1 MDGCEVGLHRY
12 QQFYRKVPL
21 LLLDILAIAASIW
34 LAFGLRFDFI
44 SGSIM
49 PAYEQVIQALILF
62 SLLIK
67 LPTFHF
73 FRLYNSIW
81 KYASTYEVWLILSA
95 VTLSNLILQI
105 VVQIVDMKMPLS
117 IRFLMPILDAFFIVG
132 IRFSY
137 RFGRR
142 IQQGIGFRR
151 FPGKRVLIMGAGAA
165 GARLIQDMQLHR
177 TLGLT
182 PIAAVDDDPAKKGM
196 QVYGVSVVGNR
207 YDLPEAIG
215 KYQIEEVIIAI
226 PELKQADFNEI
237 VELSAETGC
246 HVRALPALSQLID
259 GTVLVQQLR
268 DVKIEDLLG
277 RKPVQLDMPEIRG
290 FLQHKTVLITGA
302 GGSIGSEL
310 ARQLALYNPQ
320 RLVLL
325 DNYENNLFD
334 VANELYHRFPELEI
348 ETVVANVR
356 DAKRLVSI
364 FKRVR
369 PAIVFHAAAHKHVP
383 LMEVNPGEAVKNNI
397 YGTLNVGR
405 AAIAARVKRFVLI
418 STDKAVNP
426 TNIMGATKRVA
437 EMIIQNLN
445 AEGVTEFA
453 AVRFGNV
460 LGSNGSVIPTF
471 QKQIASGGPVT
482 VTHREITRYFM
493 TIPEAAQLVIQAGIM
508 AQGGEIFVLDMGKP
522 VKIYDLAKRM
532 IQLSG
537 YEPETEIPIEV
548 VGLRPGEKLYEELL
562 LDEEGLAATKND
574 KIYVLQ
580 PCEVEPL
587 WFWKQVEEM
596 VRLADEKAGVIRKQ
610 LRRLVPTLH
619 REDGD

>member
-1 MDGCEVGLHRY
+1 M
-12 QQFYRKVPL
+12 RKIPL
-21 LLLDILAIAASIW
+21 LILDTFVIAASIGV
-34 LAFGLRFDFI
+34 AFGLRFDFI
-44 SGSIM
+44 ISSI
-49 PAYEQVIQALILF
+49 PPEYVQAIVPLMMLC
-62 SLLIK
+62 LLIK
-67 LPTFHF
+67 LPTYYV

-95 VTLSNLILQI
+95 VAISNILLQMVLHI
-105 VVQIVDMKMPLS
+105 LDMRLPISIGCMLPL
-117 IRFLMPILDAFFIVG
+117 LDAFFIVG
-132 IRFSY
+132 VRFSY
-137 RFGRR
+137 RLSRR
-142 IQQGIGFRR
+142 MKQGIGFRR
-151 FPGKRVLIMGAGAA
+151 FPGRRVLIMGAGAA
-165 GARLIQDMQLHR
+165 GARLIQDMQAHR

-182 PIAAVDDDPAKKGM
+182 PIAAVDDDPSKRGM
-196 QVYGVSVVGNR
+196 HIYGVLVVGNR
-207 YDLPEAIG
+207 YDLPDRIM
-215 KYQIEEVIIAI
+215 KFDIEEVIIAI

-237 VELSAETGC
+237 VDLCVNSGC

-277 RKPVQLDMPEIRG
+277 RKPIQLDLPEIQG

-320 RLVLL
+320 KLVLL

-334 VANELYHRFPELEI
+334 VANELYRRFPELEI
-348 ETVVANVR
+348 ETVVANIR

-369 PAIVFHAAAHKHVP
+369 PTIVFHAAAHKHVP

-426 TNIMGATKRVA
+426 TNTMGATKRVA

-532 IQLSG
+532 IRLSG
-537 YEPETEIPIEV
+537 FEPETEIPIEV

-580 PCEVEPL
+580 PCDVEPL
-587 WFWKQVEEM
+587 WFWKQVEEV
-596 VRLADEKAGVIRKQ
+596 VRLADEKAGIIRKQ

>member
-1 MDGCEVGLHRY
+1 LQKY
-12 QQFYRKVPL
+12 QHLVRKIML
-21 LLLDILAIAASIW
+21 MILDALMIGVAIWI
-34 LAFGLRFDFI
+34 AFGLRFDFVLANI
-44 SGSIM
+44 APYYYDELLPLLALSLM
-49 PAYEQVIQALILF
+49 VKLPAYHI
-62 SLLIK
+62 
-67 LPTFHF
+67 
-73 FRLYNSIW
+73 FRLYSSIW

-95 VTLSNLILQI
+95 VTVSNVVLQVMIHVLRMILPFSIAFLI
-105 VVQIVDMKMPLS
+105 PL
-117 IRFLMPILDAFFIVG
+117 LEVALLVL

-137 RFGRR
+137 RLLRR
-142 IQQGIGFRR
+142 IKLGVGLRR
-151 FPGKRVLIMGAGAA
+151 CNGSRVLVFGSGRAGATLIKDMTVHPQL
-165 GARLIQDMQLHR
+165 RLC
-177 TLGLT
+177 
-182 PIAAVDDDPAKKGM
+182 PIVAADDDPSKKGM
-196 QVYGVSVVGNR
+196 RLYGVPVAGSR
-207 YDLPEAIG
+207 HDLPDIIE
-215 KYQIEEVIIAI
+215 KYRVEEVIIAI
-226 PELKQADFNEI
+226 PELRQADFNEI
-237 VELSAETGC
+237 FEICANTGC

-277 RKPVQLDMPEIRG
+277 RKPIQLDLPEIQG

-320 RLVLL
+320 KLVLL

-334 VANELYHRFPELEI
+334 VANELYRRFPELEI
-348 ETVVANVR
+348 ETVVANIR

-369 PAIVFHAAAHKHVP
+369 PTIVFHAAAHKHVP

-532 IQLSG
+532 IRLSG
-537 YEPETEIPIEV
+537 FEPETEIPIEV

-580 PCEVEPL
+580 PCDVEPL
-587 WFWKQVEEM
+587 WFWKQVEEV
-596 VRLADEKAGVIRKQ
+596 VRLADEKAGIIRKQ

>member
-1 MDGCEVGLHRY
+1 MML
-12 QQFYRKVPL
+12 
-21 LLLDILAIAASIW
+21 
-34 LAFGLRFDFI
+34 
-44 SGSIM
+44 
-49 PAYEQVIQALILF
+49 

-67 LPTFHF
+67 LPTYYV

-95 VTLSNLILQI
+95 VAVSNILLQI
-105 VVQIVDMKMPLS
+105 VIHILDMRLPISIACMLPL
-117 IRFLMPILDAFFIVG
+117 LDAFFIVG
-132 IRFSY
+132 VRFSY
-137 RFGRR
+137 RLSRR
-142 IQQGIGFRR
+142 MKQGIAFRR
-151 FPGKRVLIMGAGAA
+151 FPGRRVLIMGAGAA
-165 GARLIQDMQLHR
+165 GVRLIQDMQAHR

-182 PIAAVDDDPAKKGM
+182 PIAAVDDDPSKRGM
-196 QVYGVSVVGNR
+196 HVYGVPVVGNR
-207 YDLPEAIG
+207 YDLPDRVI
-215 KYQIEEVIIAI
+215 KFNIEEVIIAI

-237 VELSAETGC
+237 VDLCVNAGC
-246 HVRALPALSQLID
+246 RVRALPALSQLID
-259 GTVLVQQLR
+259 GTVLATQLR

-277 RKPVQLDMPEIRG
+277 RKPIQLDLPEKQA
-290 FLQHKTVLITGA
+290 FLQHRTVLITGA

-310 ARQLALYNPQ
+310 ARQLALYNPEKM
-320 RLVLL
+320 VLL

-334 VANELYHRFPELEI
+334 IQNELSHMYPELEL
-348 ETVVANVR
+348 ETVVANIR
-356 DAKRLVSI
+356 EAKRLVDI

-369 PAIVFHAAAHKHVP
+369 PHVVFHAAAHKHVP
-383 LMEVNPGEAVKNNI
+383 LMEGNPGEAVKNNI
-397 YGTLNVGR
+397 YGTLNLGR
-405 AAIAARVKRFVLI
+405 AAMAAKVKRFVLI

-437 EMIIQNLN
+437 EMIIQTLN
-445 AEGVTEFA
+445 QEGITQFA

-471 QKQIASGGPVT
+471 QRQIAAGGPVT

-522 VKIYDLAKRM
+522 VKIYELAKRM
-532 IQLSG
+532 IRLSG

-580 PCEVEPL
+580 PCGIEPQWLWKEVAEVL
-587 WFWKQVEEM
+587 Q
-596 VRLADEKAGVIRKQ
+596 LADGKTGPIRKQ
-610 LRRLVPTLH
+610 LRRLVPSLH
-619 REDGD
+619 WEDGD